1 MAMSEEGLAFFG
13 IFAGLG
19 VLFFLMGLLMCVV
32 GVTCFF
38 AQKQVLFFAK
48 MFGYKVLDG
57 VFLGVEQM
65 KNNFGQPITSYVVGY
80 ELNGVKNIVK
90 LNKST
95 IFDGLFGGVKALAQN
110 MTFPLL
116 QNKKTGKISSGLV
129 SDIYRYLGIFD
140 GIIFLL
146 VGGSFILPGI
156 ITGLLSILG
165 VAI

>member
-1 MAMSEEGLAFFG
+1 MAMSDEGFAFMGAFTGMG
-13 IFAGLG
+13 I
-19 VLFFLMGLLMCVV
+19 LFFLMGLLMCVV
-32 GVTCFF
+32 GITCFF

-95 IFDGLFGGVKALAQN
+95 IFDGLFGGVKALTQN
-110 MTFPLL
+110 MPFPLL

-129 SDIYRYLGIFD
+129 SDIYRYIGIFD
-140 GIIFLL
+140 GILFLFIGSSFVLPSL
-146 VGGSFILPGI
+146 VFVVLGFF
-156 ITGLLSILG
+156 GL
-165 VAI
+165 AM

>member
-38 AQKQVLFFAK
+38 AQKQVLLIEK

-95 IFDGLFGGVKALAQN
+95 IFDGMFGGVKVLQPN
-110 MTFPLL
+110 MPFPLL
-116 QNKKTGKISSGLV
+116 QNKKTCKISSGLV
-129 SDIYRYLGIFD
+129 SDIYRYIGIFG
-140 GIIFLL
+140 GILFLFIGSSFVLPSL
-146 VGGSFILPGI
+146 VFVVLGFF
-156 ITGLLSILG
+156 GL
-165 VAI
+165 AM

>member
-1 MAMSEEGLAFFG
+1 MAMSEEGLAFMGTFTGMG
-13 IFAGLG
+13 I
-19 VLFFLMGLLMCVV
+19 LFFLVGLLMCVV

-48 MFGYKVLDG
+48 MFGYKVLNG

-95 IFDGLFGGVKALAQN
+95 IFDGLFGGVKALTQN
-110 MTFPLL
+110 MPFPLL

-129 SDIYRYLGIFD
+129 SDIYRYIGIFD
-140 GIIFLL
+140 GILFLFI
-146 VGGSFILPGI
+146 GGSFVLPSLLFVVLGFF
-156 ITGLLSILG
+156 GL
-165 VAI
+165 AM

>member
-13 IFAGLG
+13 LFAGFG

-95 IFDGLFGGVKALAQN
+95 IFDGLFGGVKALTQN
-110 MTFPLL
+110 MPFPLL

-129 SDIYRYLGIFD
+129 SDIYRYIGIFD
-140 GIIFLL
+140 GVIFLFI
-146 VGGSFILPGI
+146 GSGFVFPSVVLM
-156 ITGLLSILG
+156 LSSLFG
-165 VAI
+165 VAM